1 MRQPRFRASRRAKR
15 TWAAQAPAPTALTP
29 RKTVRGRLA
38 RALMAW
44 RTDQPPGMAAARGG
58 DGPREEE
65 KARAAEGAAGAGD
78 RCLAY
83 ALGDAAMLAVM
94 QRVAREERAAG
105 RAPSICPARGRRR
118 AEGAGAET

>member
-1 MRQPRFRASRRAKR
+1 MREPRFRASRRAKR

-78 RCLAY
+78 RCL
-83 ALGDAAMLAVM
+83 GDAAMLAVM